1 MKDIVVVID
10 REQGAATM
18 LGQAGY
24 NFRALVTLSQLLP
37 IWEQQ
42 GFLSADHHAEI
53 KRYLA
58 EDHV

>member
-1 MKDIVVVID
+1 KDIVVVID
-10 REQGAATM
+10 REQGAADM
-18 LGQAGY
+18 LGKAGY
-24 NFRALVTLSQLLP
+24 NFYSLVTLNQLLP

-58 EDHV
+58 ADHV